1 MNVINQT
8 YIIKAQAK
16 DVWGALVNPKL
27 IDKWGGGPSKMM
39 PTKGFEFS
47 LWGGDIFGKN
57 IRVIKNK
64 KLVQE
69 WYGGK
74 WDKPS
79 IVTFDLN
86 EKDSVTTVKLTHKDI
101 PDNEFKDI
109 ESGWKDYYMLPLKE
123 FVEKNN

>member
-1 MNVINQT
+1 
-8 YIIKAQAK
+8 
-16 DVWGALVNPKL
+16 
-27 IDKWGGGPSKMM
+27 MM